1 MGDCKKDCEPY
12 RIVDGR
18 QRDYEIKGNGFHH
31 DSTRKVR
38 CIKGYGAVA
47 GSPDAM
53 RFYKETVTCVNGA
66 WTERSLVLVV
76 LRRPQRGP
84 ERLVDRHRGGLP
96 QRRVLRLPLLFVA
109 PARMRRLPGR
119 EGELPRVLPH
129 LRGGP
134 HEVQG
139 EGRHRRQVGREAPG
153 EVAQEE
159 AAPPGWLPEPR
170 HRPPTGEGRPP
181 RQEGVD

>member
-1 MGDCKKDCEPY
+1 
-12 RIVDGR
+12 
-18 QRDYEIKGNGFHH
+18 
-31 DSTRKVR
+31 
-38 CIKGYGAVA
+38 
-47 GSPDAM
+47 M
-53 RFYKETVTCVNGA
+53 RFYKEQVTCVNGA
-66 WTERSLVLVV
+66 WTERTLECSSCFDAPNVGPNAWWTGIEQGSLSV
-76 LRRPQRGP
+76 
-84 ERLVDRHRGGLP
+84 ESFDC
-96 QRRVLRLPLLFVA
+96 LLLVA

-181 RQEGVD
+181 RQEGVDGTRWSTAAPLTPTNLNIYYPK